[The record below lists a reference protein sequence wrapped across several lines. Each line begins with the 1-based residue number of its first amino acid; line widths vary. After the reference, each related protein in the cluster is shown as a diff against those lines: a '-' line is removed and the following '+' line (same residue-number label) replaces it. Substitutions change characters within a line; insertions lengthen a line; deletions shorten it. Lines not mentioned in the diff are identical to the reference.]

1 MKMETA
7 VRYHS
12 TLTRMAIMKKKK
24 RGGGGEQT
32 RIGKDVEK
40 FPHC

>member
-24 RGGGGEQT
+24 KNGGKQT